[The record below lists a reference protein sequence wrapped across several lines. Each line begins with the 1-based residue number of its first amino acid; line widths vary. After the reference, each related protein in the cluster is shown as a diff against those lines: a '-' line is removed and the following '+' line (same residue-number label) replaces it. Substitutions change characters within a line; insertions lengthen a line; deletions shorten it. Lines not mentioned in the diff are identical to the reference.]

1 VNGISEFDQDQQADL
16 INQTNPNADKEAELG
31 DATSRDEA
39 VATISPTTIERESV
53 LAMSAVILT
62 TDKPDTGEEV
72 PEVKGSKRKPLPF
85 QLMEV
90 EIGTIHGEH
99 SAVDKVRYE
108 AAVQLRELPTTV
120 LSRAALMEIATHFPL
135 QVVLESEKY
144 YCIGGLRF
152 FRLIRYGLPA
162 DAVIPVFLYGGL
174 NAKRLRSHI
183 LFDLFMMPALASLD
197 MHDRRSLNDIWT
209 RLCKEELFG
218 RFLGCKVGEALSKLL
233 NSDLRK
239 GKARNESGRSKPE

>member
-1 VNGISEFDQDQQADL
+1 MSDIIESSRDQQNDAIDQK
-16 INQTNPNADKEAELG
+16 NVNADKEGEIEGQMSPEEVTACESSETAE
-31 DATSRDEA
+31 RDS
-39 VATISPTTIERESV
+39 VPSSSV
-53 LAMSAVILT
+53 LQLPAA
-62 TDKPDTGEEV
+62 KPDTGEEV
-72 PEVKGSKRKPLPF
+72 SEVKASKRKPLPF

-90 EIGTIHGEH
+90 EIGTIHSEH
-99 SAVDKVRYE
+99 SAVDKVRDE

-120 LSRAALMEIATHFPL
+120 LSRAGLMEIATHFPL

-183 LFDLFMMPALASLD
+183 LFDLFMMPAVASLD
-197 MHDRRSLNDIWT
+197 MHDRRSLNEIWT

-233 NSDLRK
+233 NSDLRT